1 MFVYELVGDPQNV
14 GIYRDYGIAILKKII
29 DPWSKKAKKK
39 IQKLFKE
46 KKLHMVIWCNK
57 DILNYFDVT
66 FKLRDSTDC
75 PNQRENS

>member
-14 GIYRDYGIAILKKII
+14 GIYRDYGIAVLKTLLTHDLKK
-29 DPWSKKAKKK
+29 KKF
-39 IQKLFKE
+39 QKLFKE
-46 KKLHMVIWCNK
+46 KRLHMVIWCNK

-66 FKLRDSTDC
+66 FKLKDLTDC